1 MNFFSNKIVN
11 PTGSDT
17 TWNEWLENHL
27 KTAEGKQASEA
38 KPECD
43 DDPRGQCRGQEINN
57 DNEEGAHSYQEGE
70 SVDGKP
76 DQGEGKG
83 GSKKE
88 KEASV
93 ETATKEADCGKDM
106 GECSKAGDVTEEHS
120 DAGNADVGEAA
131 VEQNIN
137 NDPNYQ
143 KGESTNPGK
152 VDGKNKKE
160 KGAEASAKAATK
172 TAEKKGFKKVACLNR
187 QEKLELFADMT
198 RKQNKSGAPA
208 YPIQYIEAMVGFKFS
223 NMKDDEKEWFRSFW
237 RTMYPEAYVEDMVAD
252 R

>member
-1 MNFFSNKIVN
+1 MQFFSHKIVN
-11 PTGSDT
+11 PTGNTVKWDDY
-17 TWNEWLENHL
+17 LADLL
-27 KTAEGKQASEA
+27 KTAEEKQASEA

-76 DQGEGKG
+76 DQSEGR
-83 GSKKE
+83 SKE
-88 KEASV
+88 KKA
-93 ETATKEADCGKDM
+93 ETKIADCGKEM
-106 GECSKAGDVTEEHS
+106 GECDKAGDVTEEHS

-160 KGAEASAKAATK
+160 KGAEASTRTATK
-172 TAEKKGFKKVACLNR
+172 TAQKKGFKKIACLDR
-187 QEKLELFADMT
+187 KEKIELFT
-198 RKQNKSGAPA
+198 HLTQQKNKSGVAA
-208 YPIQYIEAMVGFKFS
+208 YPMPYIEAMVGLKFS
-223 NMKDDEKEWFRSFW
+223 NMKDDEKEWFRHFW
-237 RTMYPEAYVEDMVAD
+237 RTMYPDAYVEEMVSD

>member
-1 MNFFSNKIVN
+1 MQFFSHKIVN
-11 PTGSDT
+11 PTGNT
-17 TWNEWLENHL
+17 VNWNDYLA
-27 KTAEGKQASEA
+27 KQIKIAEEKQASEA

-76 DQGEGKG
+76 DQCEG
-83 GSKKE
+83 GSKDK
-88 KEASV
+88 KAKSKVEAKV
-93 ETATKEADCGKDM
+93 EAKVAHCDKDM
-106 GECSKAGDVTEEHS
+106 GECDKAGDVTEEHS
-120 DAGNADVGEAA
+120 DACNADVGEAA

-152 VDGKNKKE
+152 VDGKNKKT
-160 KGAEASAKAATK
+160 KASN
-172 TAEKKGFKKVACLNR
+172 KKGFKKIACLVHK
-187 QEKLELFADMT
+187 EKLELFAHMT
-198 RKQNKSGAPA
+198 RQKNKSGVAA
-208 YPIQYIEAMVGFKFS
+208 YPMLYIEAMIGIKFS
-223 NMKDDEKEWFRSFW
+223 NLKDDEKEWFRHFW
-237 RTMYPEAYVEDMVAD
+237 RTMYPDSYVEEMVAD